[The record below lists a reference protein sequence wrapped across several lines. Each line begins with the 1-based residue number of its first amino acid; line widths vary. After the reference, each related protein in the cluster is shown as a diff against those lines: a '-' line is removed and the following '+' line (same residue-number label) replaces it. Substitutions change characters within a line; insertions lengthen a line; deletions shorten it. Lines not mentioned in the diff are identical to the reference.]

1 MAEVVVLPVQQI
13 KPAPTRGPQI
23 LVVEDEALIALMIED
38 MLSALRCRVVGT
50 ARSVAEGLAFLEAH
64 EGPLDGAILD
74 ISLGDEKVY
83 RVAAALEAR
92 GVPFVFA
99 TGYGADTLEERFAGH
114 PTLAKPFEMLAL
126 DAVIREIFRRA
137 A

>member
-1 MAEVVVLPVQQI
+1 MAEIVTLPVQKN
-13 KPAPTRGPQI
+13 KPAPMRGPQI

-38 MLSALRCRVVGT
+38 MLTALRCRVVGS
-50 ARSVAEGLAFLEAH
+50 ARTVGEGLAMLQAH
-64 EGPLDGAILD
+64 QGALDGAILD
-74 ISLGDEKVY
+74 ISLGEETVY
-83 RVAAALEAR
+83 AVAEALEAR

-99 TGYGADTLEERFAGH
+99 TGYDADTLDERFAGH

-126 DAVIREIFRRA
+126 DAVIREIFRQA